1 MIFNMEISSKNL
13 IWSLLFLMF
22 GIILLT
28 NDSDLL
34 SIASNVLGIILIVI
48 GFIKGI
54 IYVYMKG
61 KLGDYSNLELTIS
74 LLLIGFGTV
83 LVVFSDALSLT
94 IRLIFGLWCMFAAVN
109 RVVFAINI
117 KKFDK
122 IGFFTYILTA
132 LIMMV
137 IGVLII
143 SNLFDNVLGLLIII
157 YSIVELIDYIY
168 YSVNKNKKNYPKQSK
183 KVKKEGKVVEAIIEE

>member
-183 KVKKEGKVVEAIIEE
+183 KIKKEGKVVEAIIEE

>member
-168 YSVNKNKKNYPKQSK
+168 YSVNKSKKNYPKQSK

>member
-1 MIFNMEISSKNL
+1 MEISSKNL
-13 IWSLLFLMF
+13 VWSLLFLMF

-83 LVVFSDALSLT
+83 LVVFSSALSLT

-109 RVVFAINI
+109 RIVFAINI
-117 KKFDK
+117 KKIDK

-132 LIMMV
+132 LIMMI

-143 SNLFDNVLGLLIII
+143 SNLFGNVLGLLIII

-168 YSVNKNKKNYPKQSK
+168 YSVNKNKKNYPKSTK
-183 KVKKEGKVVEAIIEE
+183 GVKKDGKVVEAIIEE